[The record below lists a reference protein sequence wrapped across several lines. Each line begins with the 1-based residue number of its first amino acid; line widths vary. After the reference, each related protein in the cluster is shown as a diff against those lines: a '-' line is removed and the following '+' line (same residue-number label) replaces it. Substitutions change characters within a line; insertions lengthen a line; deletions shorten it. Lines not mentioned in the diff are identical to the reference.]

1 MTHVP
6 MSQFGDSLCAIS
18 YDDNPFLSFVL
29 GYVSLEGPFIHIISL
44 FLISV
49 VPYVRVRDPSRLT

>member
-1 MTHVP
+1 M
-6 MSQFGDSLCAIS
+6 LLAIS
-18 YDDNPFLSFVL
+18 YDDNPCLSFVL

-49 VPYVRVRDPSRLT
+49 VPYVRVRDPSHLT